1 METAAM
7 CVWITFTQA
16 TSRIRHKLAV
26 LLLISAGWCCPALPS
41 RAGETSGLIE
51 FTNAVLFTPA
61 RTNMQD
67 RLFAFAPL
75 MVIET
80 AATDLAGLPASDQ
93 FGALEKTGGRVAV
106 NPKRPT
112 VYGRREVV
120 ALRGR
125 PYERYSYVW
134 WHPTLELA
142 TPIASQGLRIT
153 VTPAGQSI
161 AFEIL
166 GDATNA
172 GAVVVSQAMEAA
184 AMLEFRGPLPGR
196 RFAIERAVGTPF
208 AATVDRV
215 IEDGPLELGPAVY
228 LRANG
233 RGVSTVICR
242 CMPAQ
247 TRVIAATGYFDLVE
261 WNDAVARLEAEVRR
275 QHGIKP
281 LWWLAQPDIESG
293 LERFLRLPQHF
304 PSTPAMP

>member
-1 METAAM
+1 M
-7 CVWITFTQA
+7 CVWITSTQA
-16 TSRIRHKLAV
+16 ASRIRHTLAV
-26 LLLISAGWCCPALPS
+26 LLLIAAGGCCPALPS
-41 RAGETSGLIE
+41 RAGETPRLLE

-93 FGALEKTGGRVAV
+93 FGALEKAGERVTV

-112 VYGRREVV
+112 VYARREVV
-120 ALRGR
+120 MLRGR

-134 WHPTLELA
+134 WHPTLERA
-142 TPIASQGLRIT
+142 TTIASQGIRIT

-161 AFEIL
+161 AFEIQ

-184 AMLEFRGPLPGR
+184 AMQEFRSPLPGR
-196 RFAIERAVGTPF
+196 KFAIERAVGTPF

-233 RGVSTVICR
+233 RGVGTVICR

-247 TRVIAATGYFDLVE
+247 TRVIAATGYYDLVE
-261 WNDAVARLEAEVRR
+261 WNAADAGLLGEAGG
-275 QHGIKP
+275 QHGIK
-281 LWWLAQPDIESG
+281 LLRWLAQSEEEPG
-293 LERFLRLPQHF
+293 LEKMLRLPQHF
-304 PSTPAMP
+304 PGTPATP